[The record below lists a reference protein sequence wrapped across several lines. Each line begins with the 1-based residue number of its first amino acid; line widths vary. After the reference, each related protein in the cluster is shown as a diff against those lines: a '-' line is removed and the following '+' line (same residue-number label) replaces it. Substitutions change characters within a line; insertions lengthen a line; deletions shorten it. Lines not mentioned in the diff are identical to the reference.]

1 MSVHH
6 EPKGAEGHFSKPCV
20 VFSVSDTGNGVR
32 AEDQSRLFQKFIRG
46 QGSALVHTEGT
57 GLGLYVGRMMVE
69 AHGGAIWVESK
80 GEGLGS
86 TFVHAP
92 APMNIGRCGIPPQ
105 DFYSVPKP

>member
-1 MSVHH
+1 MQDTPRNIWDIQKPMEGTALDIMVTNY
-6 EPKGAEGHFSKPCV
+6 GAG
-20 VFSVSDTGNGVR
+20 
-32 AEDQSRLFQKFIRG
+32 FIRG

-86 TFVHAP
+86 TFAF
-92 APMNIGRCGIPPQ
+92 AIPLPEPPKDQ
-105 DFYSVPKP
+105 SVVALEEMLG